1 MRAATRARPPR
12 AEWGAA
18 RHVTH
23 DCRVGV
29 EADEQVDV
37 LDRAAAHH
45 QPLGLEQD
53 AARCLQ
59 LGGSPP
65 PPAPRDGEYPSRS
78 AIGGPRTVRNI
89 GHRRC
94 WLWPAVRTRQGA
106 VTTAGCCHE
115 S

>member
-29 EADEQVDV
+29 EADEHVDV

-53 AARCLQ
+53 AVRCHL
-59 LGGSPP
+59 LDRN
-65 PPAPRDGEYPSRS
+65 PPAPRP
-78 AIGGPRTVRNI
+78 P
-89 GHRRC
+89 
-94 WLWPAVRTRQGA
+94 
-106 VTTAGCCHE
+106 
-115 S
+115 